1 MFCAGTA
8 GQDEHQDA
16 RCRDG
21 AEDTADTESCVVS
34 QAQEGHAEEA
44 AASGAAE
51 AGAGQRRQLATSET
65 TSHGSGDTTLR
76 DLSYDAPWICT
87 VSRSVSP
94 EPEAEPEVIRG
105 EPLTRA
111 EWDAFRVYHSTP
123 FQ

>member
-8 GQDEHQDA
+8 GQDEHRDA

-21 AEDTADTESCVVS
+21 AKDTAHTQSCEVS

-44 AASGAAE
+44 AGSGAAE
-51 AGAGQRRQLATSET
+51 AGAGQRRQLKTSDT
-65 TSHGSGDTTLR
+65 TSVASDASTLS
-76 DLSYDAPWICT
+76 DLIYDAPW
-87 VSRSVSP
+87 VRSNDP
-94 EPEAEPEVIRG
+94 EPEAEPEVTIG
-105 EPLTRA
+105 DPLTRA